1 MNIKL
6 IIIFLVI
13 IFIILLIKNSSDKC
27 KSKKFKFFKREH
39 FNNVRTTNKIYK
51 MYFINLD
58 RHPDRRKYMLEQF
71 DREKMSVN
79 RFKAFDKKLIDEQ
92 YLDNLV
98 NNKMLD
104 TKENIIKKKQQ
115 GSLACLTSH
124 TNLYKEILNDGKD
137 INNIY
142 LIFEDDCKL
151 IPNFLNEV
159 NKYIQHLPE
168 DWDMVWLGY
177 NNVKGEKVNSY
188 FYKPPAGFNNGH
200 NSQHHC
206 YLVNKKGAKKV
217 LKILFPVKK
226 NFLNKDTI
234 LKMNFDKFNPYFL
247 YKRLAVQD
255 MEEFP
260 ISDRTGQKNG

>member
-1 MNIKL
+1 M
-6 IIIFLVI
+6 
-13 IFIILLIKNSSDKC
+13 S
-27 KSKKFKFFKREH
+27 
-39 FNNVRTTNKIYK
+39 NKI
-51 MYFINLD
+51 
-58 RHPDRRKYMLEQF
+58 
-71 DREKMSVN
+71 
-79 RFKAFDKKLIDEQ
+79 
-92 YLDNLV
+92 LV
-98 NNKMLD
+98 PTLGESITEATVSK
-104 TKENIIKKKQQ
+104 
-115 GSLACLTSH
+115 
-124 TNLYKEILNDGKD
+124 
-137 INNIY
+137 
-142 LIFEDDCKL
+142 
-151 IPNFLNEV
+151 
-159 NKYIQHLPE
+159 
-168 DWDMVWLGY
+168 WLKS
-177 NNVKGEKVNSY
+177 KGEKVNSY